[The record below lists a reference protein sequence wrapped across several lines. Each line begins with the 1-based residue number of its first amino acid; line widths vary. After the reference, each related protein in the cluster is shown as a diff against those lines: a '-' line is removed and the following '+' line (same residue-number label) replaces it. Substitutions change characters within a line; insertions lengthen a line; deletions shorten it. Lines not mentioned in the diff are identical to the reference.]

1 MPAQM
6 RFDRFLKKV
15 GRYNSAA
22 LIEAIAREGAAQTTL
37 HASNGPHGYY
47 EGTTGVTPWALI
59 EIAREA
65 VVLNVQDGRTPN
77 DEDVRRLCHH
87 YSELE
92 DPLGNSPDASVA
104 HFMVR
109 TGFEQFRWQI
119 SEFEELSRSRALFVE
134 AASQVPDATCF
145 TEDAW
150 RTATGYSVEEIV
162 DVGFF
167 LFVMAGHN
175 LGQTDLE
182 MLTDGRFE
190 PLLAEHPYEQVTGI
204 VDRLLAASPRKLRD
218 MDSKADV
225 PRNVMEHR
233 FNPLTARPIV
243 QFPDGRR
250 LTPHPLLILHRIS
263 PAGLYYDR
271 CKEEGFTD
279 QLGPVFEHYVGMH
292 LDLITGAAVHREVDL
307 GGGRKSVDFIVV
319 LPEVTLLVEVKATRL
334 TEEARAGLPRF
345 DHDVDRTLVK
355 AQDQIATTNE
365 HIDAGHAALGFVPRD
380 RPVRGLIVTLE
391 PYWLARSGFGGHKP
405 TGPVMTHIAAV
416 RELEAFCA
424 SAQNRDVGQ
433 AILDFP
439 SEHSNNVVAKAADGG
454 DMRNPILDR
463 NWVRTLQHGP

>member
-22 LIEAIAREGAAQTTL
+22 LIEAVAREGAVQASL
-37 HASNGPHGYY
+37 HASNGPHDYY

-65 VVLNVQDGRTPN
+65 IVLDIRDGRRPTA
-77 DEDVRRLCHH
+77 EDVRRLCHH
-87 YSELE
+87 YSQLE
-92 DPLGNSPDASVA
+92 DPLGNSPGASVT

-109 TGFEQFRWQI
+109 TAFEQFRWQL

-134 AASQVPDATCF
+134 AASQVPGATHF

-150 RTATGYSVEEIV
+150 RTATGYSVGEIV

-175 LGQTDLE
+175 LGQTELE
-182 MLTDGRFE
+182 MLNDGRFE
-190 PLLAEHPYEQVTGI
+190 PLLATHPYDEVTGV
-204 VDRLLAASPRKLRD
+204 VDRLLAASPKQLRE

-243 QFPDGRR
+243 RFADGRR
-250 LTPHPLLILHRIS
+250 LTPHPLLILQRIS
-263 PAGLYYDR
+263 PTGLYYDR
-271 CKEEGFTD
+271 CREEGFTD

-292 LDLITGAAVHREVDL
+292 LDLISGASVHREVDL
-307 GGGRKSVDFIVV
+307 GKHGKSVDFIVV
-319 LPEVTLLVEVKATRL
+319 LPEVTVLVEVKATRL
-334 TEEARAGLPRF
+334 TEEARAGLPQF
-345 DHDVDRTLVK
+345 DIDFDRTLAK
-355 AQDQIATTNE
+355 AQAQVTRTKQ
-365 HIDAGHAALGFVPRD
+365 HIDGGHPALSFVPTD
-380 RPVRGLIVTLE
+380 RPVRGLIITLE
-391 PYWLARSGFGGHKP
+391 PYWLALGGFGGYKP
-405 TGPVMTHIAAV
+405 TGPAMTHIASV

-433 AILDFP
+433 LILDFP
-439 SEHSNNVVAKAADGG
+439 AEHSNNVLAKAADGSET
-454 DMRNPILDR
+454 RNPILDR
-463 NWVRTLQHGP
+463 NWIPTLHGST